1 MKKALPIL
9 LIIGVLGLVLQV
21 AVNVFIVEKDSNYA
35 IKTKDNHY
43 NIEEHLEVIDNVS
56 YYNIAIT
63 DKDNQVYTIFLEEDF
78 NKQTE
83 VVRDIRTF
91 KSNNLNCIFPVF
103 RRNVTGS
110 VTCLYNGETVS
121 YNYLKQIGNQDVKTI
136 IEQLKNEKF
145 KHKSWE
151 DKTSS
156 MEKLFA
162 AGRGIDVYKD
172 NILNGYTFLI
182 WRYKGLYIL
191 KSDELLIKDYL
202 EKDVYDN
209 SLSAIVGRY
218 YVTADKR
225 TDTFRVSELVYYN
238 TKELGRGKIVLPDA
252 TSSDIYFNGVVG
264 NVLYMTDVG
273 NKKQFV
279 INPATEKV
287 TEVGNVDK
295 GFITFVD
302 GEKKDVTANEFLTTR
317 VYFNNA
323 NIQNE
328 VISKKYGTDVQ
339 IKKDGAFYYFKCSN
353 GKFYRSHINSPEHAE
368 VLFMFNNITDWKVKN
383 GDILLAAGDMI
394 YFYNED
400 EGILPIA
407 NNKELLYNYNNII
420 DFWKK

>member
-103 RRNVTGS
+103 RRDVTGS

-121 YNYLKQIGNQDVKTI
+121 YNYLKQIGNQDVKAI

-151 DKTSS
+151 EKTSS

-172 NILNGYTFLI
+172 NILKGYTFLI

-273 NKKQFV
+273 YKKQFV

-302 GEKKDVTANEFLTTR
+302 GEKKEVTANEFLTTR

-323 NIQNE
+323 NVQNE

-353 GKFYRSHINSPEHAE
+353 GKFYRAHINSPEHAE